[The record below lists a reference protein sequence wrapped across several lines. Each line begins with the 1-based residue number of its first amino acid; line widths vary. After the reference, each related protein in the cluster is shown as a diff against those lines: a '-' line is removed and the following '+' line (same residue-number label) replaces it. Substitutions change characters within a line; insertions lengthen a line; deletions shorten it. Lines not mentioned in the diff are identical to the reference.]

1 MAPRTPSYQR
11 SGRSPQG
18 GSASRA
24 RAGRGSSYAR
34 TGRYDNLD
42 LSQRTV
48 GAPGRPSRASAAR
61 SSRSSRA
68 SGVSRPG
75 RGNAA
80 AAANMGAR
88 TVLVLAFLAL
98 VLLLIG
104 LRLVQLQVF
113 DPDGYRA
120 MAVENHTST
129 EVLEPRRGTIY
140 DRNGTVLAISVDAVD
155 IYVNPSESADP
166 GAEAQALA
174 SVLGGDSSDYLEKLT
189 AKGTYQV
196 LVKKADPEVGDAVK
210 ALGVKCAHVKQTTRR
225 EYPQGEIAGQ
235 VVGACSLE
243 TDEERNREY
252 YAGISGIEAY
262 YDDLL
267 SGTPGTSSVEVGLG
281 GLPKPGGE
289 STVEPAVDGQDI
301 VLSIDLELQKYVQE
315 RLVEGVD
322 DVEGTG
328 GSAIVVDSQTGE
340 IYAAASLPFF
350 NPADRSEVEERAT
363 ELRCI
368 TDTFEPGSIFKTVSM
383 LSILEN
389 TSMTPETE
397 IFCPSYIQAD
407 IYTISDAH
415 DRGDAT
421 FTLREILDKSSN
433 VGISLATEQ
442 MGFEKLYDSIV
453 RYNLN
458 SRTGVDFPG
467 EGQQGTDVLGW
478 LGDFEDWDVVKRYN
492 ASFGQ
497 GLSVTPLQMTRFY
510 GALINDGVECTPH
523 FLISYARTGETVE
536 YSTERISDDEQAIST
551 LVDMLGTVVTDG
563 TGTSAAIEGYTVAGK
578 TATGEI
584 YDEENGGYRE
594 GVYNLAFTGFLPN
607 SSSRLVCFVGA
618 NEVPGD
624 RTVAPVF
631 RDIMAKAIDRFRI
644 SPEEG

>member
-1 MAPRTPSYQR
+1 MAPRRSSTSYR
-11 SGRSPQG
+11 GTASPLRPA
-18 GSASRA
+18 SARP
-24 RAGRGSSYAR
+24 R
-34 TGRYDNLD
+34 TGRYDNLN

-48 GAPGRPSRASAAR
+48 GSSRRSSHASA
-61 SSRSSRA
+61 SRGRTSGGGGFQGQGRA
-68 SGVSRPG
+68 
-75 RGNAA
+75 NAA
-80 AAANMGAR
+80 AAANPGAR
-88 TVLVLAFLAL
+88 MMLVLVLLGL
-98 VLLLIG
+98 VLAGIAAQ
-104 LRLVQLQVF
+104 LVLLQVF
-113 DPDGYRA
+113 DPFQYRA
-120 MAVENHTST
+120 MAVENHTSV

-155 IYVNPSESADP
+155 IYVNPSESEDP
-166 GAEAQALA
+166 GAESQAIA
-174 SVLGGDSSDYLEKLT
+174 SVLGGDPAEYLDKLT
-189 AKGTYQV
+189 RKGTYQI
-196 LVKKADPEVGDAVK
+196 LVKKVDPEVGDAAK
-210 ALGVKCAHVKQTTRR
+210 ALGIDCVHVKQTTRR

-252 YAGISGIEAY
+252 YVGLSGIEAY
-262 YDDLL
+262 YDSLL

-289 STVEPAVDGQDI
+289 SVVEPAVDGQDI

-315 RLVEGVD
+315 RLVKGVD

-328 GSAIVVDSQTGE
+328 GSAIVMDSETGE

-350 NPADRSEVEERAT
+350 NPADRTKVEERAT

-389 TSMTPETE
+389 TSMTPDTE

-415 DRGDAT
+415 ERGDAT

-442 MGFEKLYDSIV
+442 MGFRALYDSIV

-467 EGQQGTDVLGW
+467 EGEAGTNVLGW
-478 LGDFEDWDVVKRYN
+478 LGDYENWDIVKCYN

-523 FLISYARTGETVE
+523 FLMSYARTGETVE
-536 YSTERISDDEQAIST
+536 YPTTRISDDGEAIDT
-551 LVDMLGTVVTDG
+551 LVDMLGTVVSDG

-644 SPEEG
+644 SPEES

>member
-1 MAPRTPSYQR
+1 MI
-11 SGRSPQG
+11 
-18 GSASRA
+18 
-24 RAGRGSSYAR
+24 
-34 TGRYDNLD
+34 
-42 LSQRTV
+42 V
-48 GAPGRPSRASAAR
+48 
-61 SSRSSRA
+61 
-68 SGVSRPG
+68 
-75 RGNAA
+75 
-80 AAANMGAR
+80 
-88 TVLVLAFLAL
+88 VLALLGL
-98 VLLLIG
+98 VLLAIAVQ
-104 LRLVQLQVF
+104 LVVLQVF
-113 DPDGYRA
+113 DPFQYRA
-120 MAVENHTST
+120 MAVENHTSV

-155 IYVNPSESADP
+155 IYVNPSESKDP
-166 GAEAQALA
+166 GAEAQAIA
-174 SVLGGDSSDYLEKLT
+174 TVLGGDPADYLDKLT
-189 AKGTYQV
+189 RKGTYQI
-196 LVKKADPEVGDAVK
+196 LVKKVDPEVGDAAK
-210 ALGVKCAHVKQTTRR
+210 ALGIECVHVKQTTRR

-252 YAGISGIEAY
+252 YVGISGIEAY

-267 SGTPGTSSVEVGLG
+267 AGTPGTSSVEVGLG

-289 STVEPAVDGQDI
+289 SSVEPAVDGQDI

-315 RLVEGVD
+315 RLVKGVD

-328 GSAIVVDSQTGE
+328 GSAIVMDSETGE
-340 IYAAASLPFF
+340 IFAAASLPFF
-350 NPADRSEVEERAT
+350 NPADRTKVEERAT

-415 DRGDAT
+415 DRGDET

-433 VGISLATEQ
+433 VGISLATEK
-442 MGFEKLYDSIV
+442 MGFRALYDSIV

-467 EGQQGTDVLGW
+467 EGEAGTDVLGW
-478 LGDFEDWDVVKRYN
+478 LGDYENWDIVKCYN

-523 FLISYARTGETVE
+523 FLVSYARTGETIE
-536 YSTERISDDEQAIST
+536 YPTTRITNDTEAIDT
-551 LVDMLGTVVTDG
+551 LVDMLGTVVSDG

-624 RTVAPVF
+624 RTVAPMF
-631 RDIMAKAIDRFRI
+631 RDIMTKAIDRFRI
-644 SPEEG
+644 SPEES